1 MLAKFRSWR
10 DVTGCQRGSR
20 SWYAPLSLRDARPA
34 RNEKHIEVRR
44 CRRMSPVSRVPPSR
58 DDPRPRKPRSRP
70 SAMPCRDRSRD
81 ASIAVIF
88 RGGQAPR
95 SRASRAAPAR
105 RARAVP
111 VPARQKIRRTRA
123 IARRVARGGR
133 YAARGV
139 VTHATIVIQR
149 FGGRSFSRH
158 LFSIGRGRARRATRL
173 RPPKRGS
180 RVAAGSRASAAR
192 SHAAPLIATP
202 SLTDPTPARLSHDR
216 AANSSDR
223 AEVRASRV
231 ESRSETRRARVRRV
245 WGFSRRTTCKKS
257 RVLFGAR
264 RARRAA
270 RGPTTRAAARN
281 ERDPPEWDVRGSS
294 GVEKK
299 RHKRHKRHSGHGG

>member
-1 MLAKFRSWR
+1 MTR
-10 DVTGCQRGSR
+10 DRENPGR
-20 SWYAPLSLRDARPA
+20 ARA
-34 RNEKHIEVRR
+34 
-44 CRRMSPVSRVPPSR
+44 
-58 DDPRPRKPRSRP
+58 
-70 SAMPCRDRSRD
+70 PCRDRSRD
-81 ASIAVIF
+81 ACIAVIF

-95 SRASRAAPAR
+95 SRASRAARAR

-123 IARRVARGGR
+123 IARRVVRGGR

-139 VTHATIVIQR
+139 VTHATIIIQR

-231 ESRSETRRARVRRV
+231 ESRSETRRERVRRV
-245 WGFSRRTTCKKS
+245 WGFSRLTKTKKPGAFWLAELAAR
-257 RVLFGAR
+257 RVAR
-264 RARRAA
+264 RARRGA
-270 RGPTTRAAARN
+270 
-281 ERDPPEWDVRGSS
+281 
-294 GVEKK
+294 K
-299 RHKRHKRHSGHGG
+299 

>member
-70 SAMPCRDRSRD
+70 SAMSRDRSRD

-123 IARRVARGGR
+123 IARRVVRGGR

-139 VTHATIVIQR
+139 VTHATIIIQQR

-231 ESRSETRRARVRRV
+231 ESRSETRRERVLRRV
-245 WGFSRRTTCKKS
+245 WGFSRLTKTKKP
-257 RVLFGAR
+257 GAFWR
-264 RARRAA
+264 SPSSP
-270 RGPTTRAAARN
+270 RGA
-281 ERDPPEWDVRGSS
+281 
-294 GVEKK
+294 
-299 RHKRHKRHSGHGG
+299 

>member
-70 SAMPCRDRSRD
+70 SAMSRDRSRD

-123 IARRVARGGR
+123 IARRVVRGGR

-139 VTHATIVIQR
+139 VTHATRSLSNASVDAR
-149 FGGRSFSRH
+149 FLVTFSPSAAGARD
-158 LFSIGRGRARRATRL
+158 ARRAFDR
-173 RPPKRGS
+173 R
-180 RVAAGSRASAAR
+180 SAAR
-192 SHAAPLIATP
+192 ASPPGPARQPR
-202 SLTDPTPARLSHDR
+202 DPTPPP
-216 AANSSDR
+216 SSPP
-223 AEVRASRV
+223 
-231 ESRSETRRARVRRV
+231 RR
-245 WGFSRRTTCKKS
+245 
-257 RVLFGAR
+257 
-264 RARRAA
+264 
-270 RGPTTRAAARN
+270 
-281 ERDPPEWDVRGSS
+281 
-294 GVEKK
+294 
-299 RHKRHKRHSGHGG
+299 

>member
-1 MLAKFRSWR
+1 MTR
-10 DVTGCQRGSR
+10 DRENPGR
-20 SWYAPLSLRDARPA
+20 ARA
-34 RNEKHIEVRR
+34 
-44 CRRMSPVSRVPPSR
+44 
-58 DDPRPRKPRSRP
+58 
-70 SAMPCRDRSRD
+70 PCRDRSRD
-81 ASIAVIF
+81 ASLLFFGGVKHHGRARLARRRLDARAPCPCRLARKF
-88 RGGQAPR
+88 AGLARSLAAGRPRGPI
-95 SRASRAAPAR
+95 R
-105 RARAVP
+105 RAR
-111 VPARQKIRRTRA
+111 
-123 IARRVARGGR
+123 GR
-133 YAARGV
+133 DTCHDHYPTLRWRLV
-139 VTHATIVIQR
+139 
-149 FGGRSFSRH
+149 FSSPF
-158 LFSIGRGRARRATRL
+158 LIGRGRARRATRL

>member
-1 MLAKFRSWR
+1 MVAPVRYQSRKSPKLAKFRSWR
-10 DVTGCQRGSR
+10 DVTGCQRGSPRGTLR
-20 SWYAPLSLRDARPA
+20 SHCATRGPPGTRSTSRYVDADACRLSRAFLPPAMTRDRENPGRARA
-34 RNEKHIEVRR
+34 
-44 CRRMSPVSRVPPSR
+44 
-58 DDPRPRKPRSRP
+58 
-70 SAMPCRDRSRD
+70 PCRDRSRD
-81 ASIAVIF
+81 ACIAVIF

-95 SRASRAAPAR
+95 SRASRAARAR

-123 IARRVARGGR
+123 IARRVVRGGR

-139 VTHATIVIQR
+139 VTHATIIIQR

-216 AANSSDR
+216 AANSADR

-231 ESRSETRRARVRRV
+231 ESRSETRRERVRRV
-245 WGFSRRTTCKKS
+245 WGFSRLTKTKKPGAFWLAELAAR
-257 RVLFGAR
+257 RVAR
-264 RARRAA
+264 RARRGA
-270 RGPTTRAAARN
+270 
-281 ERDPPEWDVRGSS
+281 
-294 GVEKK
+294 K
-299 RHKRHKRHSGHGG
+299 

>member
-1 MLAKFRSWR
+1 
-10 DVTGCQRGSR
+10 
-20 SWYAPLSLRDARPA
+20 
-34 RNEKHIEVRR
+34 
-44 CRRMSPVSRVPPSR
+44 MSPVSRVPPPR

-70 SAMPCRDRSRD
+70 SAMSRSFERR
-81 ASIAVIF
+81 IAVIF

-95 SRASRAAPAR
+95 SRASRAARAR

-123 IARRVARGGR
+123 IARRVVRGGR

-139 VTHATIVIQR
+139 VTHATIIIQR

-231 ESRSETRRARVRRV
+231 ESRSETRRERVRRV
-245 WGFSRRTTCKKS
+245 WGFSRRTKKKKP
-257 RVLFGAR
+257 GAFWR
-264 RARRAA
+264 SPSSP
-270 RGPTTRAAARN
+270 RGA
-281 ERDPPEWDVRGSS
+281 
-294 GVEKK
+294 
-299 RHKRHKRHSGHGG
+299 

>member
-1 MLAKFRSWR
+1 MVAPVRYQSRKSPKLAKFRSWR
-10 DVTGCQRGSR
+10 DVTGCQRGSPRGTLR
-20 SWYAPLSLRDARPA
+20 SHCATRGPPGTRSTSRYVDADACRLSRAFLPPAMTRDRENPGRARA
-34 RNEKHIEVRR
+34 
-44 CRRMSPVSRVPPSR
+44 
-58 DDPRPRKPRSRP
+58 
-70 SAMPCRDRSRD
+70 PCRDRSRD
-81 ASIAVIF
+81 ACIAVIF

-95 SRASRAAPAR
+95 SRASRAARAR

-123 IARRVARGGR
+123 IARRVVRGGR

-139 VTHATIVIQR
+139 VTHATIIIQR

-216 AANSSDR
+216 AANSADR

-231 ESRSETRRARVRRV
+231 ESRSETRRERVRRV
-245 WGFSRRTTCKKS
+245 WGFSRLTKTKKP
-257 RVLFGAR
+257 GAFWR
-264 RARRAA
+264 SPSSP
-270 RGPTTRAAARN
+270 RGA
-281 ERDPPEWDVRGSS
+281 
-294 GVEKK
+294 
-299 RHKRHKRHSGHGG
+299 